1 MSKAPRPRVRKPC
14 VFLQNYSVV
23 TTWDTG
29 GDRSSLRHLPG
40 RDVAQGEDVCLRLR
54 VRTRQNLRSRHSPQ
68 PTAFCES
75 VRATNGSS
83 GKEASDRGELG
94 GAGRQGRPSSDCFL
108 RRPHACGREKPR

>member
-54 VRTRQNLRSRHSPQ
+54 VRTRQNLRGRVTAHSPQ
-68 PTAFCES
+68 PSAKAFGPPTAPRGRK
-75 VRATNGSS
+75 RATAVSS
-83 GKEASDRGELG
+83 EGPG
-94 GAGRQGRPSSDCFL
+94 GRAVPAATVS
-108 RRPHACGREKPR
+108 